1 MKQLLQVEG
10 CFILIFESTTNF
22 LNQIIMRRSYIF
34 IKVVFSAVCFLMG
47 FTVFAQD
54 EPAKAGASAQEL
66 ADKLANPVASLI
78 SVPLQNNLSYGIGPY
93 NGSKYTVNIQ
103 PVIPFK
109 LSDNLNLITRYIL
122 PIVDQRDITGENTHE
137 FGLSDATVTAFF
149 APKTE
154 GIILGFGPAFLVP
167 TATEKFLG
175 TEKFGV
181 GPSVLVMHQGKGLS
195 VGFIA
200 NQIWSVAGNEDRA
213 DFNSF
218 YTQIFMSHSYK
229 SGASLGINA
238 EITQNWE
245 GNTTQISLNPTIGAV
260 TKLGSQVVQFSIQ
273 PLIPIVGPHE
283 IKPDWGLRAVLAFV
297 FPGS

>member
-1 MKQLLQVEG
+1 MEQSHSFTKVKFFLSVVY
-10 CFILIFESTTNF
+10 FLIG
-22 LNQIIMRRSYIF
+22 L
-34 IKVVFSAVCFLMG
+34 SA
-47 FTVFAQD
+47 FAQE
-54 EPAKAGASAQEL
+54 EPKAGASAQEL

-78 SVPLQNNLSYGIGPY
+78 SVPLQNNLTYGIGPY
-93 NGSKYTVNIQ
+93 NGSKYQINIQ

-122 PIVDQRDITGENTHE
+122 PVVDQQDVIGENTHE

-149 APKTE
+149 APKTK
-154 GIILGFGPAFLVP
+154 GIILGVGPAFLVP

-195 VGFIA
+195 IGFIA
-200 NQIWSVAGNEDRA
+200 NQIWSVAGNENRA
-213 DFNSF
+213 DFNQF
-218 YTQIFMSHSYK
+218 YTQIFLTHSYK
-229 SGASLGINA
+229 SGASLGITS

-245 GNTTQISLNPTIGAV
+245 GNTTLITLSPNVGAI
-260 TKLGSQVVQFSIQ
+260 TKLGGQTMQFAVM
-273 PLIPIVGPHE
+273 PLIPIVGHSD
-283 IKPDWGLRAVLAFV
+283 IRPDWGLRAVVAFV

>member
-1 MKQLLQVEG
+1 MKRMKSHISRKLL
-10 CFILIFESTTNF
+10 FSTIFLLPYF
-22 LNQIIMRRSYIF
+22 
-34 IKVVFSAVCFLMG
+34 AA
-47 FTVFAQD
+47 FAQD
-54 EPAKAGASAQEL
+54 EPKAGASAQEL

-78 SVPLQNNLSYGIGPY
+78 SVPLQNNLNYGIGPF
-93 NGSKYTVNIQ
+93 NGSKYTINIQ

-109 LSDNLNLITRYIL
+109 LTENLNLITRYIL
-122 PIVDQRDITGENTHE
+122 PVVDQQDITGENTHE

-149 APKTE
+149 APKTK
-154 GIILGFGPAFLVP
+154 GIIFGFGPAFLVP
-167 TATEKFLG
+167 TATDKFLG

-181 GPSVLVMHQGKGLS
+181 GPSALVMHQGKGLS

-218 YTQIFMSHSYK
+218 YTQIFVSHSYK
-229 SGASLGINA
+229 SGASLGVNA

-245 GNTTQISLNPTIGAV
+245 ANTTLISLNPSIGAV
-260 TKLGSQVVQFSIQ
+260 TKLGDQVVQFAVM
-273 PLIPIVGPHE
+273 PLIPIVGHHE
-283 IKPDWGLRAVLAFV
+283 IRPDWGLRAVVAFV

>member
-1 MKQLLQVEG
+1 MKQNSSYKTVKLLFGLVY
-10 CFILIFESTTNF
+10 FLIA
-22 LNQIIMRRSYIF
+22 
-34 IKVVFSAVCFLMG
+34 FSVY
-47 FTVFAQD
+47 AQE

-78 SVPLQNNLSYGIGPY
+78 SVPLQNNLNYGIGAF
-93 NGSKYTVNIQ
+93 NGSKYTINIQ

-109 LSDNLNLITRYIL
+109 LTENLNLITRYII
-122 PIVDQRDITGENTHE
+122 PVVDQRDITGENTHE

-149 APKTE
+149 APKTK

-167 TATEKFLG
+167 TATEKVLG

-218 YTQIFMSHSYK
+218 YTQIFLSHSYK
-229 SGASLGINA
+229 SGASLGVNA

-245 GNTTQISLNPTIGAV
+245 GNTTMITINPSIGAV
-260 TKLGSQVVQFSIQ
+260 TKLGDQVVQFAIM
-273 PLIPIVGPHE
+273 PLIPVVGPHE
-283 IKPDWGLRAVLAFV
+283 MKSDWGLRAVLAFV
-297 FPGS
+297 FPSK

>member
-1 MKQLLQVEG
+1 MKQNSSYKTIKFLFGLVY
-10 CFILIFESTTNF
+10 FLIA
-22 LNQIIMRRSYIF
+22 
-34 IKVVFSAVCFLMG
+34 FSVY
-47 FTVFAQD
+47 AQE
-54 EPAKAGASAQEL
+54 EPAKSGASAQEL

-78 SVPLQNNLSYGIGPY
+78 SVPLQNNLNYGIGAF
-93 NGSKYTVNIQ
+93 NGSKYTINIQ

-109 LSDNLNLITRYIL
+109 LTENLNLITRYII
-122 PIVDQRDITGENTHE
+122 PVVDQRDITGENTHE

-149 APKTE
+149 APKTK

-167 TATEKFLG
+167 TATEKVLG

-218 YTQIFMSHSYK
+218 YTQIFLSHSYK
-229 SGASLGINA
+229 SGASLGVNA

-245 GNTTQISLNPTIGAV
+245 GNTTMITINPSIGAV
-260 TKLGSQVVQFSIQ
+260 TKLGDQVVQFAIM
-273 PLIPIVGPHE
+273 PLIPVVGPHE
-283 IKPDWGLRAVLAFV
+283 MKSDWGLRAVLAFV
-297 FPGS
+297 FPSK

>member
-1 MKQLLQVEG
+1 MKQNSSYRTVKFLFGLVY
-10 CFILIFESTTNF
+10 FLIA
-22 LNQIIMRRSYIF
+22 
-34 IKVVFSAVCFLMG
+34 FSVY
-47 FTVFAQD
+47 AQE

-78 SVPLQNNLSYGIGPY
+78 SVPLQNNLNYGIGAF
-93 NGSKYTVNIQ
+93 NGSKYTINIQ

-109 LSDNLNLITRYIL
+109 LTENLNLITRYII
-122 PIVDQRDITGENTHE
+122 PVVDQRDITGENTHE

-149 APKTE
+149 APKTK

-167 TATEKFLG
+167 TATEKVLG

-218 YTQIFMSHSYK
+218 YTQIFLSHSYK
-229 SGASLGINA
+229 SGASLGVNA

-245 GNTTQISLNPTIGAV
+245 GNTTMITINPSIGAV
-260 TKLGSQVVQFSIQ
+260 TKLGDQVVQFAIM
-273 PLIPIVGPHE
+273 PLIPVVGPHE
-283 IKPDWGLRAVLAFV
+283 MKSDWGLRAVLAFV
-297 FPGS
+297 FPSK

>member
-1 MKQLLQVEG
+1 MKQNSSYKTVKFLFGLVY
-10 CFILIFESTTNF
+10 FLIA
-22 LNQIIMRRSYIF
+22 
-34 IKVVFSAVCFLMG
+34 FSVY
-47 FTVFAQD
+47 AQE

-78 SVPLQNNLSYGIGPY
+78 SVPLQNNLNYGIGAF
-93 NGSKYTVNIQ
+93 NGSKYTINIQ

-109 LSDNLNLITRYIL
+109 LTENLNLITRYII
-122 PIVDQRDITGENTHE
+122 PVVDQRDITGENTHE

-149 APKTE
+149 APKTK

-167 TATEKFLG
+167 TATEKVLG

-218 YTQIFMSHSYK
+218 YTQIFLSHSYK
-229 SGASLGINA
+229 SGASLGVNA

-245 GNTTQISLNPTIGAV
+245 GNTTMITINPSIGAV
-260 TKLGSQVVQFSIQ
+260 TKLGDQVVQFAIM
-273 PLIPIVGPHE
+273 PLIPVVGPHE
-283 IKPDWGLRAVLAFV
+283 MKSDWGLRAVLAFV
-297 FPGS
+297 FPSK

>member
-1 MKQLLQVEG
+1 MKS
-10 CFILIFESTTNF
+10 I
-22 LNQIIMRRSYIF
+22 RSYIT
-34 IKVVFSAVCFLMG
+34 IKWLFSTAFFLLN
-47 FTVFAQD
+47 FAVFAQ
-54 EPAKAGASAQEL
+54 EEKAGASAQEL

-78 SVPLQNNLSYGIGPY
+78 SVPLQNNLSYGIGPF
-93 NGSKYTVNIQ
+93 NGSKYTINIQ
-103 PVIPFK
+103 PVVPFK
-109 LSDNLNLITRYIL
+109 LTENLNLITRYIL
-122 PIVDQRDITGENTHE
+122 PVVDQRDITGENTHE

-149 APKTE
+149 APKTK
-154 GIILGFGPAFLVP
+154 GIIFGFGPAFLIP

-195 VGFIA
+195 VGFLA
-200 NQIWSVAGNEDRA
+200 NQIWSVAGNENRS

-218 YTQIFMSHSYK
+218 YTQIFLSHSYK
-229 SGASLGINA
+229 SGASLGVNA

-245 GNTTQISLNPTIGAV
+245 ANTTMISLNPSIGAV
-260 TKLGSQVVQFSIQ
+260 TKLGDQVVQFAVM

-283 IKPDWGLRAVLAFV
+283 SRPDWGLRAVVAFV

>member
-1 MKQLLQVEG
+1 MEQSHSFTKVKFFLSVVY
-10 CFILIFESTTNF
+10 FLIG
-22 LNQIIMRRSYIF
+22 L
-34 IKVVFSAVCFLMG
+34 SA
-47 FTVFAQD
+47 FAQE
-54 EPAKAGASAQEL
+54 EPKAGASAQEL

-78 SVPLQNNLSYGIGPY
+78 SVPLQNNLTYGIGPY
-93 NGSKYTVNIQ
+93 NGSKYQINIQ

-122 PIVDQRDITGENTHE
+122 PVVDQQDVIGENTHE

-149 APKTE
+149 APKTK
-154 GIILGFGPAFLVP
+154 GIILGVGPAFLVP

-195 VGFIA
+195 IGFIA

-213 DFNSF
+213 DFNQF
-218 YTQIFMSHSYK
+218 YTQIFLTHSYK
-229 SGASLGINA
+229 SGASLGITS

-245 GNTTQISLNPTIGAV
+245 GNTTLITLSPNVGAI
-260 TKLGSQVVQFSIQ
+260 TKLGGQTMQFAVM
-273 PLIPIVGPHE
+273 PLIPIVGHSD
-283 IKPDWGLRAVLAFV
+283 IRPDWGLRAVVAFV

>member
-1 MKQLLQVEG
+1 MRYSQVLSALRLL
-10 CFILIFESTTNF
+10 FITIFLVSLT
-22 LNQIIMRRSYIF
+22 
-34 IKVVFSAVCFLMG
+34 AA
-47 FTVFAQD
+47 AQQT
-54 EPAKAGASAQEL
+54 PAEVGASAQEL

-78 SVPLQNNLSYGIGPY
+78 SVPLQNNLLYGIGPF
-93 NGSKYTVNIQ
+93 NGSKYTINVQ

-122 PIVDQRDITGENTHE
+122 PVVDQRDITGENTHE

-149 APKTE
+149 APKTK
-154 GIILGFGPAFLVP
+154 GIIFGAGPAFLVP

-175 TEKFGV
+175 TEKFGI

-200 NQIWSVAGNEDRA
+200 NQIWSVAGNQDRA
-213 DFNSF
+213 DFNQF
-218 YTQIFMSHSYK
+218 YTQIFLTHSYK
-229 SGASLGINA
+229 SGASLGITS

-245 GNTTQISLNPTIGAV
+245 GKTTLVTISPNIGAV
-260 TKLGSQVVQFSIQ
+260 TKLGDQVVQFAIM
-273 PLIPIVGPHE
+273 PLIPVVGPHE
-283 IKPDWGLRAVLAFV
+283 SKPDWGLRAVLAFV

>member
-1 MKQLLQVEG
+1 MKQNSPYKTVKFLLSLVY
-10 CFILIFESTTNF
+10 FLIG
-22 LNQIIMRRSYIF
+22 
-34 IKVVFSAVCFLMG
+34 FSVC
-47 FTVFAQD
+47 AQE

-78 SVPLQNNLSYGIGPY
+78 SVPLQNNLNYGIGAF

-109 LSDNLNLITRYIL
+109 LTENLNLITRYIL
-122 PIVDQRDITGENTHE
+122 PVVDQRDITGENTHE

-149 APKTE
+149 APKTK

-167 TATEKFLG
+167 TATEKVLG

-218 YTQIFMSHSYK
+218 YTQIFLSHSYK
-229 SGASLGINA
+229 SGASLGVNA

-245 GNTTQISLNPTIGAV
+245 GNTTMITINPSIGAV
-260 TKLGSQVVQFSIQ
+260 TKLGDQVVQFAIM
-273 PLIPIVGPHE
+273 PLIPVVGPHE
-283 IKPDWGLRAVLAFV
+283 MKPDWGLRAVLAFV
-297 FPGS
+297 FPSK